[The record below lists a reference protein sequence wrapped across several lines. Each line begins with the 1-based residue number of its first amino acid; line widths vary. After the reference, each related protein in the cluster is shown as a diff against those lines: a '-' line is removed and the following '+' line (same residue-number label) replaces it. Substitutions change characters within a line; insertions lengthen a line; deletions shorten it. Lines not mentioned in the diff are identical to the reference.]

1 MQQFD
6 YIYTNFTPYR
16 EEIEVIV
23 PSPKGSQV
31 LVQVL
36 DPPSTL
42 LTWSSFGYSSPFHYG
57 KLDMW
62 GPCQWS
68 PGTCRRL
75 THVDRAH
82 DTSVTHI
89 EGYVAPVEGFEST
102 HTLFTASGAN
112 SAASA
117 LLWDEKQRLKVAT
130 DNPIPLSP

>member
-6 YIYTNFTPYR
+6 YFYINFTPYR

-31 LVQVL
+31 LVQVP

-42 LTWSSFGYSSPFHYG
+42 LTWSSFSYPSPFYYG

-102 HTLFTASGAN
+102 HTLFTAPGAN

-117 LLWDEKQRLKVAT
+117 LLWDEKTAT
-130 DNPIPLSP
+130 QGSHGQPYSPSP